1 MITITNT
8 DNLTHIAWIVM
19 GLWAVVTLLKEFKDA
34 VESWWEDNN
43 YWKRRHEDLNKEN
56 DRLIEKNDHLLAME
70 QRLLSE
76 IELLKGSDEDEQA
89 RKIAARNE
97 TIVMARRNGRL
108 YREIAQYHNLTI
120 PQVQHI
126 LKKAAKS

>member
-1 MITITNT
+1 MPKATNKE
-8 DNLTHIAWIVM
+8 
-19 GLWAVVTLLKEFKDA
+19 AVVTLLKEFKDA